1 MKIYTTK
8 QFEKQYV
15 KLRPSVKLQYRA
27 RVEVFKRDLFDPQLR
42 NHTVKGKKY
51 QGYRSIDV
59 TGDVRALYTE
69 REGGELVIFG
79 FIGSHSQLYG

>member
-15 KLRPSVKLQYRA
+15 KLRPSAQFQYRA
-27 RVEVFKRDLFDPQLR
+27 RIEAFKRNLFDSQLR

-51 QGYRSIDV
+51 QGYSSIDI
-59 TGDVRALYTE
+59 TGDVRALYIE
-69 REGGELVIFG
+69 RPDDIVIFG
-79 FIGSHSQLYG
+79 FIGSHAQLYG